1 MDISTLSDSE
11 RLAFF
16 LNLHNAMVI
25 HAIISI
31 GHPGDAVIDRRSFN
45 SDFLYVIGGFPYSL
59 TTIINGVLRNNRR
72 TPYSFTKPFGSGD
85 KRLEVCVQQ
94 IFPFMVVSSCGQI
107 SMFGWF
113 SNITILE

>member
-59 TTIINGVLRNNRR
+59 TTIINGVLRNNQRA
-72 TPYSFTKPFGSGD
+72 PYSFTKPFGSGD

-94 IFPFMVVSSCGQI
+94 IFPLCLFQVVLKLACLA
-107 SMFGWF
+107 GWLKF
-113 SNITILE
+113 YVIL